1 MPVSVE
7 QMQELVGR
15 QLGRRG
21 VRADDHL
28 VADLGVES
36 IDILNLV
43 RAIEEKYQL
52 SISDAEIPSLQTVRD
67 LHALVLRK
75 R

>member
-1 MPVSVE
+1 MGVSVE
-7 QMQELVGR
+7 AIQELVGR

-28 VADLGVES
+28 MADLGVES

-43 RAIEEKYQL
+43 RTVEEKFHL
-52 SISDAEIPSLQTVRD
+52 SIADSEISSLQTVRD
-67 LHALVLRK
+67 LHALVVRK
-75 R
+75 L